1 MDWAR
6 ELDKHYIPTCHANR
20 FEPGRADGLLHAV
33 RSGDRAIKSAEAII
47 GIIGDKKA
55 LAAGFVKR
63 QTLFDE
69 SNCTE
74 DSAFYSTLARPS

>member
-6 ELDKHYIPTCHANR
+6 ELDKHYIPTCYANR
-20 FEPGRADGLLHAV
+20 FKLGCSGGSLHAV
-33 RSGDRAIKSAEAII
+33 RSDGRAIKSVEAII
-47 GIIGDKKA
+47 GIIGDKEA

-63 QTLFDE
+63 QSLFEE

-74 DSAFYSTLARPS
+74 DSAFYRTLPRRS